1 MTSLPSSAVNTGHG
15 LNVVET
21 VCFCRFFFGS
31 DFISENAVA
40 LEILCVCVC
49 KPEILSLGNIV
60 RKVT

>member
-1 MTSLPSSAVNTGHG
+1 MTSLPTSAVNSGHG

-40 LEILCVCVC
+40 LEILCAC